1 MKKFFLL
8 VSLTLAGSMARSQ
21 NVGVGT
27 NTPEAK
33 FSVGASSQFRVD
45 ENGNL
50 VRINNVPLAF
60 PGVQGANGQ
69 VLVNNGSGVL
79 TWTNYAPSICG
90 DGSAGDLYVGIGIF
104 RNLTTNGSAAL
115 LPAGANLNFNNI
127 TIEGTLLIPSG
138 MVLKA
143 SGNVTI
149 NGTIAILPATNT
161 SMPHPGIANSAADLN
176 QGGAGLYFFQAASLV
191 KAPLQSGGSGKL
203 PVLGTGGAGGGGLT
217 IYAKGNITIG
227 SSGILDLRGRNGEN
241 PQTAGIGINGTGGGA
256 GGVVVLAAK
265 GNITNNGNILATGGN
280 GANGFNGNGGF
291 GEGGGG
297 GGGGGIVVMI
307 TNGTVSAGN
316 VNVNGGAAGSNASAV
331 PPNTTLNLGG
341 GGGACGGSGGSG
353 GGTLPGN
360 GGTVT
365 PTAGSAGYSI
375 RINADI
381 DHYIPG
387 RQ

>member
-1 MKKFFLL
+1 MKKFFLF
-8 VSLTLAGSMARSQ
+8 VSLALAGGMAQSQ

-90 DGSAGDLYVGIGIF
+90 DGSAGDLFVGAGMV
-104 RNLTTNGSAAL
+104 RSLMANGSDAS
-115 LPAGANLNFNNI
+115 LPGGANLNFNNI
-127 TIEGTLLIPSG
+127 TIHGTLFIPSG

-149 NGTIAILPATNT
+149 NGIIAVQVPPNNT
-161 SMPHPGIANSAADLN
+161 MPHPGVSNAAADFYS
-176 QGGAGLYFFQAASLV
+176 GGTGLYFFQAASLV

-203 PVLGTGGAGGGGLT
+203 ALLASGGAGGGGLT

-227 SSGILDLRGRNGEN
+227 SGGLLDLQGRNGVN
-241 PQTAGIGINGTGGGA
+241 PQTAGAGIIGTGGGA
-256 GGVVVLAAK
+256 GGIVILAAK
-265 GNITNNGNILATGGN
+265 GNITNSGNILATGGN
-280 GANGFNGNGGF
+280 GANGFNGNGGD

-307 TNGTVSAGN
+307 TNGTISSGT
-316 VNVNGGAAGSNASAV
+316 VNVSGGAAGSNALPV
-331 PPNTTLNLGG
+331 VGTNTNPGG
-341 GGGACGGSGGSG
+341 GGGACGGNGGNG
-353 GGTLPGN
+353 GGTIPGT
-360 GGTVT
+360 GGTAT
-365 PTAGSAGYSI
+365 PSAGATGYLI

-381 DHYIPG
+381 DHYIPS

>member
-1 MKKFFLL
+1 MKKFFLF
-8 VSLTLAGSMARSQ
+8 VTLALAGGMVHSQ
-21 NVGVGT
+21 NVGIGT

-33 FSVGASSQFRVD
+33 FSVGANSQFRVD

-50 VRINNVPLAF
+50 IRINNVPMAF

-90 DGSAGDLYVGIGIF
+90 DGSAGDLFVGTGMV
-104 RNLTTNGSAAL
+104 RSLMANGSDAS
-115 LPAGANLNFNNI
+115 LPGGANLNFNNI
-127 TIEGTLLIPSG
+127 TIAGTLFIPSG

-149 NGTIAILPATNT
+149 NGIIAVQVPPNNT
-161 SMPHPGIANSAADLN
+161 MPHPGVSNAAADLYS
-176 QGGAGLYFFQAASLV
+176 GGTGLYFFQAASLV

-203 PVLGTGGAGGGGLT
+203 PVLGEGGTGGGGLT

-227 SSGILDLRGRNGEN
+227 SGGLLDLRGRNGVN
-241 PQTAGIGINGTGGGA
+241 PQTAGIGINGSGGGA
-256 GGVVVLAAK
+256 GGVVILAAK
-265 GNITNNGNILATGGN
+265 GNITNSGNILATGGN

-307 TNGTVSAGN
+307 TNGTISAGT
-316 VNVNGGAAGSNASAV
+316 VNVNGGAAGSNAAAV
-331 PPNTTLNLGG
+331 FPNTTINSGG
-341 GGGACGGSGGSG
+341 GGGACGGNGGNG
-353 GGTLPGN
+353 GGTIPGTS
-360 GGTVT
+360 GTAT
-365 PTAGSAGYSI
+365 PAAGSVGYLI